1 MPSPLPGRSFSKRP
15 GYPRLAW
22 GLAVAAALL
31 AGCDS
36 ASRDGGG
43 SGGSSPDP
51 AIDNVT
57 AASREEAA
65 RLLGRVREAL
75 ALAVPNASAAR
86 LANVRSVPGGAICGE
101 VEAGIEGALHPFVVL
116 PGGEA
121 VVSAGPELRLEDPD
135 DPFPDLYMRYCASV
149 EELRRLGDRM
159 NGSAT
164 VEPPPPLP
172 DPLPDIGPVD
182 IPADTPPAPNGE
194 RAPQQGGDDSFF
206 NSVVRA
212 PPPAAPSN
220 R

>member
-1 MPSPLPGRSFSKRP
+1 M
-15 GYPRLAW
+15 
-22 GLAVAAALL
+22 AAALL

-36 ASRDGGG
+36 ASRSGGGGGG
-43 SGGSSPDP
+43 SAPDP

-57 AASREEAA
+57 AATREEAV

-75 ALAVPNASAAR
+75 TLAVPNAAAAR

-101 VEAGIEGALHPFVVL
+101 VETGSEDALNPFVVL

-121 VVSAGPELRLEDPD
+121 VVSAAPELRLEDPD

-149 EELRRLGDRM
+149 EELLQLGDRM
-159 NGSAT
+159 NQSVT

-172 DPLPDIGPVD
+172 EPLPDVGPVD
-182 IPADTPPAPNGE
+182 IPADTPPTPNAE
-194 RAPQQGGDDSFF
+194 RPPQRGGDDSFF

-212 PPPAAPSN
+212 PPPAAPRN
-220 R
+220 P